1 MGFAHTGGTWWVR
14 LLTCLILGSRPPV
27 SNDAWDIWQSYS
39 QKRTFQAYQLHAQP
53 QLWCTC
59 TMRSW
64 QWCRSWCCTGCLPMI
79 TSLMRSYRRSNRFS
93 QPPRLCLWEV
103 FCNISMLAWGGVC
116 FKASAIG
123 RHSSHAHRL
132 YAACKERAILA
143 RGRQTRRLWN
153 LWAAASPHTHTHT
166 SWIQISPH
174 LSTVYQAFVL
184 QHVIVHQTHAPEL
197 MCLCFVNLKAAYDKV
212 QWPLIWQV
220 LQRLGIHGTCSVDC
234 LTQFTQT
241 AP

>member
-1 MGFAHTGGTWWVR
+1 MHTGYT
-14 LLTCLILGSRPPV
+14 
-27 SNDAWDIWQSYS
+27 
-39 QKRTFQAYQLHAQP
+39 QP
-53 QLWCTC
+53 A
-59 TMRSW
+59 
-64 QWCRSWCCTGCLPMI
+64 
-79 TSLMRSYRRSNRFS
+79 RREQF
-93 QPPRLCLWEV
+93 WHE
-103 FCNISMLAWGGVC
+103 G
-116 FKASAIG
+116 
-123 RHSSHAHRL
+123 
-132 YAACKERAILA
+132 A
-143 RGRQTRRLWN
+143 RQDGYETYEQQHL
-153 LWAAASPHTHTHT
+153 HTHTHT